1 MGRAGKTI
9 VIVVTVLS
17 FLNSIGSDGSFGNE
31 NNERS
36 ILSGIAR
43 AATPIFAPIGVA
55 DDNWPATV
63 GVITGIFAKEAVVGT
78 LDALYTPSNPN
89 DGDEYNPSQDLL
101 DALLTIPDN
110 LSGLADSLLDPLGM
124 GLINADQ
131 TEEQGVNKSTF
142 TAMETL
148 FGGSLAAFSYLV
160 FHTAVHALR
169 RNPGSDGKRSR
180 YALDAVRGRLEYRC
194 RLQCSRRCLSA
205 GKLGATPPQLQ
216 LMATRRRAVRFRLID
231 AYETPCPQTRC
242 TPDPM

>member
-1 MGRAGKTI
+1 MG
-9 VIVVTVLS
+9 
-17 FLNSIGSDGSFGNE
+17 
-31 NNERS
+31 
-36 ILSGIAR
+36 
-43 AATPIFAPIGVA
+43 
-55 DDNWPATV
+55 ATV

-160 FHTAVHALR
+160 FILLYTPCVAT
-169 RNPGSDGKRSR
+169 
-180 YALDAVRGRLEYRC
+180 
-194 RLQCSRRCLSA
+194 
-205 GKLGATPPQLQ
+205 LGAMVREAGTRWMLFVAGWSTGVAYSAAVVVYQLGSW
-216 LMATRRRAVRFRLID
+216 
-231 AYETPCPQTRC
+231 
-242 TPDPM
+242 